1 MENHNWFSFRP
12 VSKLDQ
18 LAETIKITAFIMSED
33 QHVIQSYV
41 EYKGANFRVVNIVRE
56 LEFDILCHQVNI
68 EKTNYAFISL
78 SDLEQGIR
86 DDLWSGLDL
95 FIDCQKTTMY
105 LFQSTVWNELNQLFT
120 DSAVKNPEYGI
131 SLNQHT
137 MEEFVERYAFEKL
150 IQEL

>member
-86 DDLWSGLDL
+86 DDL
-95 FIDCQKTTMY
+95 
-105 LFQSTVWNELNQLFT
+105 
-120 DSAVKNPEYGI
+120 
-131 SLNQHT
+131 
-137 MEEFVERYAFEKL
+137 
-150 IQEL
+150 

>member
-1 MENHNWFSFRP
+1 
-12 VSKLDQ
+12 
-18 LAETIKITAFIMSED
+18 
-33 QHVIQSYV
+33 
-41 EYKGANFRVVNIVRE
+41 
-56 LEFDILCHQVNI
+56 
-68 EKTNYAFISL
+68 
-78 SDLEQGIR
+78 
-86 DDLWSGLDL
+86 
-95 FIDCQKTTMY
+95 MY